1 MARPLPL
8 WTRLWFEAYLTL
20 HGISLKDPDVQ
31 SVCRQ
36 SVFGCTINGSLME
49 SDVWDPTSDRHYT
62 VSFSGAYQHRLPSVM
77 KLLYEAERMNPATL
91 DAMKRGELP
100 DGYAALCR
108 RFDESLLL
116 RFITDYQVKAARTG
130 KTGPWEKPT
139 RRDIITAGWLFAD
152 ILGKNVGAHQML
164 QLNWGDCFEDLKPD
178 WSHVKFLPTLSF
190 VAQHASFTA
199 RAVFIP
205 MAASEARQA
214 LLRWMPP
221 AFTPRLSEVK
231 QDIAAEVTIKLQG
244 RRLSNLNNFFVGIH
258 ERVSAEAGKW
268 LKSAL
273 KTTAAEVPEKVVRNL
288 WDSYEADR
296 HLTDV
301 ILMATGREN
310 VPWHFVFSKST
321 ARTAEACAE
330 AFLRDGERPDETP
343 GYACEPFHHAAA
355 ALVTMPRWR
364 AESASDA
371 MLFWRAVA
379 RAGAAIA
386 ESAQWRLQ
394 GVATGN
400 FDERY
405 SALLYAPSLEIP
417 EVKAVFEEL
426 CAMAAPF
433 EEKLFAAPFAREA
446 ERRIEARVYAAWGL
460 MTTAAVGDA
469 LYRKPSRNVTDNEDF
484 LMAAQFGD
492 VDPEEWAYFYEFAG
506 RLSELSLLVESFD
519 CSPAFRV
526 DRTDDGGLKLKLG
539 FMRLIQ
545 QGKSQRFVPYQNA
558 NQQEKARL
566 AACAEALG
574 RLPDALCGFFAEK
587 NVEKAALTVSVAPS
601 LLADFIFEAIPRL
614 QKHGFYFD
622 TAESFFELT
631 KPRVVARVT
640 EGEGLLHGLLDK
652 KALSDFSWEA
662 AVGDTV
668 LSRDELDAV
677 LKRTG
682 EVFSYGDA
690 FLYLT
695 EDEAQA
701 IRKHL
706 DAPHRLNVWD
716 KLRAV
721 LAGSV
726 KGIEV
731 MTSASL
737 RAKLAEIFRVK
748 DEPVPRGLTADL
760 RPYQVKGYSWLVKNL
775 SLGLGALIADD
786 MGLGKTV
793 QVIAALQHL
802 KEKGELEKERVLV
815 VAPASLL
822 TNWQREIAR
831 FAPDLTTEIYHGLA
845 REMADDLA
853 DSDVVITS
861 YGILRRD
868 LTPLSLRSW
877 RLLVLDEAQSV
888 KNWASSQ
895 AEAARLFPARQV
907 IAMTGTPVENSLS
920 EYWSVLSTVQP
931 GLLGGRTEFMRDYG
945 KPIEERMDRR
955 ALERFRQL
963 TAPFIL
969 RRVKTDKT
977 VIADLPDKNEIDYFT
992 ALTPQQVKLY
1002 EECLKTGLTDA
1013 ETLTKEAQA
1022 QSDETMKAVAQ
1033 SLKMK
1038 RRGAIL
1044 RMITHLKQIAD
1055 SPSLFAKTPADTA
1068 DSGKAEALLALL
1080 GPSVEAGNKILIF
1093 TQYAE
1098 MGTRL
1103 VSWIEK
1109 AGFRRPDFLEG
1120 ATPVAERTAMVD
1132 RFQNDPKANILVLT
1146 LKAGGTGLNLT
1157 AASVVIHYDLWWNP
1171 AVEAQATDRA
1181 YRIGQTKE
1189 VLVYRFI
1196 TAGTFEEKID
1206 KLLVNKKRLA
1216 DMTVAGSEKWIGDM
1230 TDDELATLFRLS

>member
-1 MARPLPL
+1 MACPLPL
-8 WTRLWFEAYLTL
+8 WTRLWFEAYLGL
-20 HGISLKDPDVQ
+20 HGIPVKDPEVQ

-36 SVFGCTINGSLME
+36 SVYGCRIEGSLDE
-49 SDVWDPTSDRHYT
+49 STIWDAASNRYYT
-62 VSFSGAYQHRLPSVM
+62 VSFNRAYVNRLPSSM
-77 KLLYEAERMNPATL
+77 KLFYEAQRMNLATL
-91 DAMKRGELP
+91 EAMKRGELP
-100 DGYAALCR
+100 EGYAALCR
-108 RFDESLLL
+108 RFDESLVP
-116 RFITDYQVKAARTG
+116 RFTTDFQVTAARTG
-130 KTGPWEKPT
+130 ETGPWEKPS
-139 RRDIITAGWLFAD
+139 RRDLITAAWLFAD
-152 ILGKNVGAHQML
+152 ILGKNVRAQEFLRLHWGERL
-164 QLNWGDCFEDLKPD
+164 DELNPTLSD
-178 WSHVKFLPTLSF
+178 VKFLPTLSF
-190 VAQHASFTA
+190 VAQHVSFTA
-199 RAVFIP
+199 RAVFEP
-205 MAASEARQA
+205 MAAAEARQA

-221 AFTPRLSEVK
+221 VLTSRVSEVK
-231 QDIAAEVTIKLQG
+231 KDVPDAVSMKLTG
-244 RRLSNLNNFFVGIH
+244 RRLSNLSKFFGAFH
-258 ERVSAEAGKW
+258 ERASEEAGKW
-268 LKSAL
+268 LKNAL
-273 KTTAAEVPEKVVRNL
+273 RTTSTEVPQKTIKNQWDPYEGSRNF
-288 WDSYEADR
+288 
-296 HLTDV
+296 TDAV
-301 ILMATGREN
+301 LVATGCES

-321 ARTAEACAE
+321 ARTAAACADD
-330 AFLRDGERPDETP
+330 FLRDCEWPEETESF
-343 GYACEPFHHAAA
+343 ACEPFHRAAA
-355 ALVTMPRWR
+355 ALTTMPRWR
-364 AESASDA
+364 AESVGDA
-371 MLFWRAVA
+371 LLFWRAVA
-379 RAGAAIA
+379 RAGAAVA

-400 FDERY
+400 LDRY
-405 SALLYAPSLEIP
+405 GSALLYAPSLEIP

-446 ERRIEARVYAAWGL
+446 ERRIEARVYAAWVL

-469 LYRKPSRNVTDNEDF
+469 LGRRPMRIIEDRYDG
-484 LMAAQFGD
+484 MAAAQFPD
-492 VDPEEWAYFYEFAG
+492 IYDDDWQNFYEWAG
-506 RLSELSLLVESFD
+506 RLSAL
-519 CSPAFRV
+519 RV
-526 DRTDDGGLKLKLG
+526 DRTEDGGLKLKLG
-539 FMRLIQ
+539 FMRLMQ
-545 QGKSQRFVPYQNA
+545 QGRAQRFVPYQSA

-574 RLPDALCGFFAEK
+574 QLPDALCGFFAAK
-587 NVEKAALTVSVAPS
+587 NIDKTQLTVTVAPS

-622 TAESFFELT
+622 TAESFFRLT

-668 LSRDELDAV
+668 LSRAELDSV

-695 EDEAQA
+695 EEEAQA
-701 IRKHL
+701 IRKQL

-737 RAKLAEIFRVK
+737 RTKLAEIFRVE
-748 DEPVPRGLTADL
+748 DQPVPPGLTAQL

-793 QVIAALQHL
+793 QVIAALQYL
-802 KEKGELEKERVLV
+802 KDQGELADERVLV

-831 FAPDLTTEIYHGLA
+831 FAPNLTTEIYHGLA
-845 REMADDLA
+845 REIAENVA

-963 TAPFIL
+963 TTPFIL
-969 RRVKTDKT
+969 RRVKTDKN
-977 VIADLPDKNEIDYFT
+977 VIADLPEKNEIDYFT
-992 ALTPQQVKLY
+992 SLTPQQVKLY

-1013 ETLTKEAQA
+1013 ETLTREAEAQA
-1022 QSDETMKAVAQ
+1022 DETMKAVAQ
-1033 SLKMK
+1033 NLRMK
-1038 RRGAIL
+1038 RKGAIL

-1055 SPSLFAKTPADTA
+1055 SPSLFAKTAAETA
-1068 DSGKAEALLALL
+1068 DSGKGEALLSLL

-1120 ATPVAERTAMVD
+1120 ATPVAERTKMVD
-1132 RFQNDPKANILVLT
+1132 RFQNDPKADILVLT

-1230 TDDELATLFRLS
+1230 TDQELASLFSLS